1 MTGPVEITVVPG
13 QFGPVEQTFARA
25 GGTVVSGFR
34 YGSGVAALRILNG
47 AGEVI
52 ALPHAA
58 EIAAIGGSV
67 PPLRTATGTPR

>member
-1 MTGPVEITVVPG
+1 MTGPVEISVVPG

-25 GGTVVSGFR
+25 GGFR

-52 ALPHAA
+52 VLPHAA
-58 EIAAIGGSV
+58 EIAANRGPV